1 MDKVQTLPTEVR
13 AQIPPTIQAF
23 LQLHKD
29 PERRS
34 ILEATASKRQTH
46 RYGPDIRQNLD
57 VYHAQLD
64 SSADYKPPILVFL
77 YGGGLVSGSRVMPIS
92 DGLVYTNLGHY
103 FATRGITVVIPD
115 YRLVLPPARGD
126 VPEGMAPKAEVGS
139 AAVYP
144 SGAVDVQL
152 AYRWIVEHLG
162 DVANISRIHLSGTSG
177 GGSHCAAYVFNPDF
191 FLKEDS
197 EVRAKLRSLIMLSGP
212 VDLEEAVEERWPVL
226 EAYYGSDRA
235 EVARRTTAGLIAALT
250 EVQVA
255 QLPPT
260 LSLIGGLDPP
270 DEVIRPNER
279 FWPIWTAKGGRGK
292 FDWLLESNGR
302 KHNHISYFY
311 ALSSGEGEEWAAQI
325 IEWIEQ
331 LA

>member
-1 MDKVQTLPTEVR
+1 
-13 AQIPPTIQAF
+13 
-23 LQLHKD
+23 
-29 PERRS
+29 
-34 ILEATASKRQTH
+34 
-46 RYGPDIRQNLD
+46 
-57 VYHAQLD
+57 
-64 SSADYKPPILVFL
+64 
-77 YGGGLVSGSRVMPIS
+77 
-92 DGLVYTNLGHY
+92 
-103 FATRGITVVIPD
+103 
-115 YRLVLPPARGD
+115 
-126 VPEGMAPKAEVGS
+126 MAPKAEVGS

-177 GGSHCAAYVFNPDF
+177 GGSHWCAVLRPQLSTLRPEHMPNSSAAYVFNPDF